1 MVTDEEIISAI
12 PSRYLKYD
20 ICIKDR
26 ETCELFIKLN
36 GEEWRKAAELMLKQV
51 EALNA
56 RNKTHD

>member
-26 ETCELFIKLN
+26 ETCELFIQLN
-36 GEEWRKAAELMLKQV
+36 GEKWRKAAELMLKQV
-51 EALNA
+51 ETVNA
-56 RNKTHD
+56 